1 MIEYGWLIPCG
12 IFILIS
18 LFSLLFNNNIF
29 ENDFTVYYLLII
41 IVIFLIIFTIG
52 LYYSQFPSEVLENL
66 ILPSDNVFLTKLIS
80 CQTKW
85 QRVGHGKIYF
95 LKNKIIYIPVI
106 DSLVRKG
113 NSILIINLKEIK
125 NFELKTD
132 KYSTKFYINLRKD
145 TIKFFVINDQID
157 DYKNIAG
164 TIGIRVIIK

>member
-1 MIEYGWLIPCG
+1 MPKDKPIVYFAMGSSGKPKIIADIIEGFKDKP
-12 IFILIS
+12 FR
-18 LFSLLFNNNIF
+18 
-29 ENDFTVYYLLII
+29 
-41 IVIFLIIFTIG
+41 VIAPVKAHIK
-52 LYYSQFPSEVLENL
+52 EMNVKV
-66 ILPSDNVFLTKLIS
+66 SDNVILTKLIS

-145 TIKFFVINDQID
+145 TIKFFVINNQID